1 MTIPVSIYCFIMLA
15 RSINILFFDVLLDIG
30 LRLQNV
36 GSLGIVQRSGQEIQ
50 LPLAFGW

>member
-1 MTIPVSIYCFIMLA
+1 MLA

-36 GSLGIVQRSGQEIQ
+36 GSLDIIVQRSGQEIQ